1 MLGAVEPE
9 DRRRRSP
16 AGIHL
21 VICAL
26 DGCDG
31 ASRLINSTTDT
42 VMGSKTAAFVL
53 SMVRAIVGGRLPPV
67 KIKLTQKLQ
76 LLLKDGAG

>member
-16 AGIHL
+16 AGIYL

-67 KIKLTQKLQ
+67 KIKLTQELQ
-76 LLLKDGAG
+76 LLLKEGAG